1 MLLSLMIPLSF
12 VLVNKWNWNEIGF
25 AGTDWI
31 RCKKAVYFLPL
42 TVILIPVAVKGLYI
56 KSAADLW
63 GNLFLYFMVG
73 FAEEVY
79 FRGIIP
85 NELGKA
91 FSRRSVIFLSAAF
104 FGIGHIAA
112 AFTADSGL
120 EIGLTV
126 LNAFI
131 FGWLAIEMRFICNN
145 IAPII
150 LLHFLFDFETKI
162 VVMSGRE
169 LLAAECVRGTVMA
182 AGTVWLA
189 VILMKQNNRMEYGR

>member
-112 AFTADSGL
+112 AFTADSG
-120 EIGLTV
+120 
-126 LNAFI
+126 
-131 FGWLAIEMRFICNN
+131 
-145 IAPII
+145 
-150 LLHFLFDFETKI
+150 I